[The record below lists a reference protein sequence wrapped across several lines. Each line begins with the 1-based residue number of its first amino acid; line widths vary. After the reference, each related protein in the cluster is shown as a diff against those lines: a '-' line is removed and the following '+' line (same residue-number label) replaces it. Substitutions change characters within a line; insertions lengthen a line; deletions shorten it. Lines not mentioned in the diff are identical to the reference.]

1 MTKGPAYHPYADLV
15 GFRVTHVEPGKST
28 LELDV
33 REDLFNPHR
42 VVHGAALFSLA
53 DTGMGAALYPMLEEG
68 ESCATINCGINY
80 FRGVRE
86 GLITC
91 TTIVKNKGRNV
102 ATLESEIWNGGK
114 LAATASGQFSIFQ
127 RR

>member
-1 MTKGPAYHPYADLV
+1 MHHPYQELI
-15 GFRVTHVEPGKST
+15 GFRVTEQVSGKST
-28 LELDV
+28 LELEV
-33 REDLFNPHR
+33 RDDLFNPHR

-53 DTGMGAALYPMLEEG
+53 DTGMGAALYPMLGAG

-86 GLITC
+86 GMITC

-102 ATLESEIWNGGK
+102 ATLESEIWNAGK
-114 LAATASGQFSIFQ
+114 LVATANGQFSIFA
-127 RR
+127 RH

>member
-1 MTKGPAYHPYADLV
+1 VKHPYADLI
-15 GFRVTHVEPGKST
+15 GFRITEVTPGRST

-33 REDLFNPHR
+33 REELLNPHL

-53 DTGMGAALYPMLEEG
+53 DTGMGAALYPMLDAG

-80 FRGVRE
+80 FRGVRD
-86 GLITC
+86 GLIAC

-102 ATLESEIWNGGK
+102 ATLESEIWNDGK
-114 LAATASGQFSIFQ
+114 LVATAQGQFSIFQ

>member
-1 MTKGPAYHPYADLV
+1 M
-15 GFRVTHVEPGKST
+15 
-28 LELDV
+28 
-33 REDLFNPHR
+33 REELFNPHR
-42 VVHGAALFSLA
+42 VVHGGALFSLA
-53 DTGMGAALYPMLEEG
+53 DTGMGAALYPMLDEG
-68 ESCATINCGINY
+68 ESCATINAGINY

-102 ATLESEIWNGGK
+102 ATLTRDLNEGR
-114 LAATASGQFSIFQ
+114 LVATAQGQFSIFQ